1 MLNGNKTYAGIIV
14 ALLGALI
21 AHFLPEQAA
30 LGELATTLGL
40 GLAGIGAAHK
50 YAKANAPAV
59 VETAEPPPVEAT
71 VVPLLLGCVMLAGCT
86 TTNYNIDF
94 HTGAFRVAETMKL
107 DPGQGGDDGS
117 STAGAPTTGGED
129 GSPGGSNVLD
139 GFAQQGNIFQIGTA
153 AKSDGEVRTA
163 VTAQSPNSTSGT
175 GEDVVV
181 NGDEPEPEP
190 EPDAE

>member
-1 MLNGNKTYAGIIV
+1 MFGINLKSRTTWTGIAAVVAAVAGY
-14 ALLGALI
+14 
-21 AHFLPEQAA
+21 FT
-30 LGELATTLGL
+30 GEVTV
-40 GLAGIGAAHK
+40 
-50 YAKANAPAV
+50 APAV
-59 VETAEPPPVEAT
+59 AGVLGGLAVIFGRAAVPARVKAPAPPKEVAA
-71 VVPLLLGCVMLAGCT
+71 VVPVLALALMLAGCT

-94 HTGAFRVAETMKL
+94 HKGAFRVADKMKI

-181 NGDEPEPEP
+181 NAADAEPEPTE
-190 EPDAE
+190 